1 MMLQSHS
8 NATNQPQRLFESAHD
23 VLEWIKQ
30 SIKHHKLHHDR
41 TSHKNSVTASKFEDL
56 FPKTAIVLGSGLSHF
71 LGETE
76 HLVASLPYEKIP
88 HFPQT
93 SVSGHQSKLDLV
105 TAHSRYFLA
114 FRGRFHYYE
123 GHDLND
129 VVLPARLAAALGVH
143 NYFVTNASGSLSR
156 QFPEGSLI
164 LIKDHINFTGTSPL
178 LGPNPNAFGERFFDM
193 TEVYSHKLR
202 KKALHSAQHLNI
214 DLREGVYVGV
224 TGPAYETPS
233 EVQMYAQLGGSCV
246 GMSTVPEV
254 IAARHFRRSH
264 WLKYLTENHSKSAL
278 NDHVLQTVQQVDFH
292 DRLEVLGISCVTN
305 LGAGLGEAELN
316 HQDVLDSA
324 TKRTTT
330 FQKLALEILRQV

>member
-1 MMLQSHS
+1 MMLRPH
-8 NATNQPQRLFESAHD
+8 TKTPNQAQKLFDSAHD

-30 SIKHHKLHHDR
+30 SIKHHKHHSGSASPKHSIT
-41 TSHKNSVTASKFEDL
+41 TSEIEQY

-71 LGETE
+71 LGEAE

-105 TAHSRYFLA
+105 TAHNRYFLA

-123 GHDLND
+123 GHDLDD
-129 VVLPARLAAALGVH
+129 VVLPARLAAALGMH

-193 TEVYSHKLR
+193 TEVYSRKLR
-202 KKALHSAQHLNI
+202 KKALASAEHLNI

-233 EVQMYAQLGGSCV
+233 EVLMYAQLGGSCV

-264 WLKYLTENHSKSAL
+264 WLKYLNENHAKSAL
-278 NDHVLQTVQQVDFH
+278 SDHILQTIQQVDFH